1 MIYEGGW
8 LEELAVRG
16 ILTPSSQRW
25 QGVSVWLTAV
35 SLAECPVHQ
44 CPLEQMLAVP
54 LLSTSSRIVAV
65 SVMVLTTGPR
75 AGESKP

>member
-8 LEELAVRG
+8 REELAVRG
-16 ILTPSSQRW
+16 ILLTPSSQRW

-54 LLSTSSRIVAV
+54 VLSMSSRIVAV
-65 SVMVLTTGPR
+65 SVLTTRPR